1 MDLSKLSAQE
11 LKNELAKRA
20 NEKKEVKQAFK
31 DLSNETVPVLFKSL
45 KEWSDEG
52 KNLKAYIYQE
62 LKSLIE
68 LKFEAYETKA
78 DQQSHTFTSEN
89 GESITIGYNVS
100 AGYDDTV
107 WMGVAKVKQFINS
120 LITDQNT
127 AKLVNQIN
135 KLLKPDAKGN
145 LDPKRVL
152 ELKQMANEYND
163 LNFLEGVETIEN
175 AYKPKRSSWYIKAS
189 FTNKVGIDENL
200 PLAISTIDFPDGFD
214 LSFLLPEENPK
225 DYDNDNFPSD

>member
-1 MDLSKLSAQE
+1 MTDLSKLSAQE
-11 LKNELAKRA
+11 LKDELAKRES
-20 NEKKEVKQAFK
+20 EKKGIKQAYK
-31 DLSNETVPVLFKSL
+31 ELSNETVPVLFKSL
-45 KEWSDEG
+45 KDWSDEG

-62 LKSLIE
+62 LKRLIE
-68 LKFEAYETKA
+68 LKFDAYEVKA

-89 GESITIGYNVS
+89 GESITIGYNVN

-107 WMGVAKVKQFINS
+107 WMGVAKVKGFINS

-152 ELKQMANEYND
+152 ELKQMANEYNN
-163 LNFLEGVETIEN
+163 LGFIEGVEIIEN
-175 AYKPKRSSWYIKAS
+175 AYKPKRSSWYIKAT
-189 FTNKVGIDENL
+189 FKNNVGIDQNL
-200 PLAISTIDFPDGFD
+200 PLAISSLEFPDGFD
-214 LSFLLPEENPK
+214 LSFLLPK
-225 DYDNDNFPSD
+225 SDANE